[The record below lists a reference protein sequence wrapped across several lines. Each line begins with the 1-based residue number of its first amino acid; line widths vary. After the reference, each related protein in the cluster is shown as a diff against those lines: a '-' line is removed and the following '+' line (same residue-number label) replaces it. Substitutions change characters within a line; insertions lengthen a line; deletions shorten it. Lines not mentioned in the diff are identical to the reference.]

1 MKNNEKIKDL
11 VSIIKSARKCSL
23 LGEYG
28 NSLEKYQEAIKIIK
42 ERQEEIVNENEDLK
56 TKWKMT
62 EYNIKSEML
71 QIKDILQTCLELHNS
86 DFSYSR
92 KQNEGFYFL
101 NENKKIIEKEINDMF
116 NKDKKL
122 YEKNTNNKNTNSYSD
137 LNQYNKST
145 KKSKSYNNNFN
156 NKYNYNSKKT
166 KTNKSILS
174 QISKTSSNNKNN
186 TPTSNNSYKNNSYFK
201 KSKSLKENIEVKMFN
216 PLEEFYGHK
225 LNDKDIMNINKEQ
238 NINGDEKI
246 KNLNNIK
253 NEKIKKIKIVS
264 IDLDKERIISNNK
277 INEEEKV
284 IKDKKDKEKK
294 EEDKLIDNNKDIV
307 EQALENF
314 SKFNLDITDDSF

>member
-1 MKNNEKIKDL
+1 MKNNEKLKDL
-11 VSIIKSARKCSL
+11 VSIIKSARKFSL

-42 ERQEEIVNENEDLK
+42 LRQEEIANESEDLK
-56 TKWKMT
+56 SKWKMT

-86 DFSYSR
+86 DFFYSR

-101 NENKKIIEKEINDMF
+101 NENKKVIEKEINDIF

-122 YEKNTNNKNTNSYSD
+122 YEKNNNNKNTNSYSD
-137 LNQYNKST
+137 LSQYNKN
-145 KKSKSYNNNFN
+145 KNKSKSYNTNYN
-156 NKYNYNSKKT
+156 NKYNYNTKK
-166 KTNKSILS
+166 NKYNQS
-174 QISKTSSNNKNN
+174 QISKNYSDNK
-186 TPTSNNSYKNNSYFK
+186 KNI
-201 KSKSLKENIEVKMFN
+201 KEEPEVKMFN

-225 LNDKDIMNINKEQ
+225 LNEKDIMNINKEQ

-246 KNLNNIK
+246 NKNK
-253 NEKIKKIKIVS
+253 NEKRKKIKIIS
-264 IDLDKERIISNNK
+264 IDLDKEKILSNNK
-277 INEEEKV
+277 NINEENA
-284 IKDKKDKEKK
+284 IKDKNIKIKEK
-294 EEDKLIDNNKDIV
+294 EEDKFIDNKKDIF

>member
-1 MKNNEKIKDL
+1 MKNNEKLKDL
-11 VSIIKSARKCSL
+11 VSIIKSARKFSL

-42 ERQEEIVNENEDLK
+42 LRQEEIANESEDLK
-56 TKWKMT
+56 SKWKMT

-86 DFSYSR
+86 DFFYSR

-101 NENKKIIEKEINDMF
+101 NENKKVIEKEINDIF

-122 YEKNTNNKNTNSYSD
+122 YEKNNNNKNTNSYSD
-137 LNQYNKST
+137 LSQYNKN
-145 KKSKSYNNNFN
+145 KNKSKSYNTNYN
-156 NKYNYNSKKT
+156 NKYNYNTKK
-166 KTNKSILS
+166 NKYNQS
-174 QISKTSSNNKNN
+174 QISKNYSDNKKNNNN
-186 TPTSNNSYKNNSYFK
+186 TPKSDNTYKHNSNFK
-201 KSKSLKENIEVKMFN
+201 KSKSLKEEPEVKMFN

-225 LNDKDIMNINKEQ
+225 LNEKDIMNINKEQ

-246 KNLNNIK
+246 NKNK
-253 NEKIKKIKIVS
+253 NEKRKKIKIIS
-264 IDLDKERIISNNK
+264 IDLDKEKILSNNK
-277 INEEEKV
+277 NINEENA
-284 IKDKKDKEKK
+284 KKDKNIKIKEK
-294 EEDKLIDNNKDIV
+294 EEDKFIDNKKDIF

>member
-11 VSIIKSARKCSL
+11 VSIIKYARKCSL

-122 YEKNTNNKNTNSYSD
+122 YEKNTNNK
-137 LNQYNKST
+137 
-145 KKSKSYNNNFN
+145 
-156 NKYNYNSKKT
+156 KYC
-166 KTNKSILS
+166 
-174 QISKTSSNNKNN
+174 
-186 TPTSNNSYKNNSYFK
+186 
-201 KSKSLKENIEVKMFN
+201 
-216 PLEEFYGHK
+216 
-225 LNDKDIMNINKEQ
+225 
-238 NINGDEKI
+238 KI
-246 KNLNNIK
+246 I
-253 NEKIKKIKIVS
+253 IKI
-264 IDLDKERIISNNK
+264 
-277 INEEEKV
+277 
-284 IKDKKDKEKK
+284 
-294 EEDKLIDNNKDIV
+294 LILI
-307 EQALENF
+307 L
-314 SKFNLDITDDSF
+314 I